1 MIKNGLQYAEL
12 LNKGCLLKG
21 QRSTEEKSHKYVGR

>member
-1 MIKNGLQYAEL
+1 MIKNGLWYAEL

-21 QRSTEEKSHKYVGR
+21 QMFTEEKSHKYLGR